1 LGVASPKQDKARLS
15 DRISIGVLT
24 QTFPPDLID
33 RTVVEAGRKEK
44 RNRLLPARVVV
55 YFCLF
60 MCLFSRESYNEVMAL
75 MVKGLRWTKQ
85 WSPSW
90 QLPTDGAIALAR
102 QRLGPEPLHLLFEA
116 VAQPL
121 AHSTTKGAW
130 YRKWRLM
137 AIDGT
142 ILDLADTKENE
153 SFYGRPAN
161 SRGDN
166 KSAFPQARVVG
177 LVECGT
183 HAITDASVGGCNQS
197 ENELVTNLFE
207 SLRPGMLVLCDRG
220 FWSFD
225 LWKQARETGA
235 DLLWRTKSNIIL
247 PVVEMLP
254 DGSYLSRIFSSD
266 DKKKQNPTTV
276 RVIEYQLDGLSGET
290 YRLVTT
296 ILDHTSAP
304 AEELAALYA
313 ERWEI
318 ESVFDEAKTRQR
330 GAGAVLRS
338 KHPETVEQEIW
349 SHLLV
354 HYAIRALMADAA
366 EEADVDPDRTSFLGA
381 LRIVRRQVTDPTA
394 FSPR

>member
-1 LGVASPKQDKARLS
+1 MTSPNQVKARLS

-33 RTVVEAGRKEK
+33 QVVRDAGRKEK

-55 YFCLF
+55 YFCLT
-60 MCLFSRESYNEVMAL
+60 MCLFAQDPYNEVMAL

-90 QLPTDGAIALAR
+90 KLPTDGAIALAR
-102 QRLGPEPLHLLFEA
+102 KRLGPEPMRKLFEV
-116 VAQPL
+116 VAKPL
-121 AHSTTKGAW
+121 AHPATHGAW
-130 YRKWRLM
+130 YRKWRLV

-153 SFYGRPAN
+153 GAYGRPSN
-161 SRGDN
+161 SRNDD

-183 HAITDASVGGCNQS
+183 HAVIDAHVGGCDRS
-197 ENELVTNLFE
+197 ENELVTKLFE
-207 SLRPGMLVLCDRG
+207 SLAPGMLVLCDRG

-225 LWKQARETGA
+225 LWAQAQDTGA
-235 DLLWRTKSNIIL
+235 DLLWRTKSNVVL
-247 PVVEMLP
+247 PVVEMLE
-254 DGSYLSRIFSSD
+254 DGSYLSQIFSSD
-266 DKKKQNPTTV
+266 DKKKQNPVTV
-276 RVIEYQLDGLSGET
+276 RVIEYQLDGLSKQT

-296 ILDHTSAP
+296 ILDPTRAP
-304 AEELAALYA
+304 ATELAALYA

-318 ESVFDEAKTRQR
+318 ESVFDEVKTHQR
-330 GAGAVLRS
+330 GGGAVLRS
-338 KHPETVEQEIW
+338 KYPETVEQEIW

-354 HYAIRALMADAA
+354 HYAIRLLMADAA
-366 EEADVDPDRTSFLGA
+366 TEADVDPYRTSFLNA
-381 LRIVRRQVTDPTA
+381 LRIVRRQVTDLAA
-394 FSPR
+394 FSPH

>member
-1 LGVASPKQDKARLS
+1 MASPKQDKGRLS

-24 QTFPPDLID
+24 QTFPPDLVD
-33 RTVVEAGRKEK
+33 RIVDEAGRKEK
-44 RNRLLPARVVV
+44 RNRLLPARMVV
-55 YFCLF
+55 YFCLM
-60 MCLFSRESYNEVMAL
+60 MCLFSRESYNEIMAL
-75 MVKGLRWTKQ
+75 MLKGLRWTKQ

-90 QLPTDGAIALAR
+90 QLPTAGAITLAR
-102 QRLGPEPLHLLFEA
+102 QRLGPDPLRLLFETIA
-116 VAQPL
+116 RPL
-121 AHSTTKGAW
+121 AHPATQGAW
-130 YRKWRLM
+130 YRKWRLV

-142 ILDLADTKENE
+142 ILDLADTEENE
-153 SFYGRPAN
+153 NAYGRPSN
-161 SRGDN
+161 SRSDD

-183 HAITDASVGGCNQS
+183 HAVIDAHVGGCNQS
-197 ENELVTNLFE
+197 ENELVTKLFE
-207 SLRPGMLVLCDRG
+207 SLRPGMLVLRDRG

-225 LWKQARETGA
+225 LWRQAQESGA

-247 PVVEMLP
+247 PVVEMLF
-254 DGSYLSRIFSSD
+254 DGSYLSQIFSSD
-266 DKKKQNPTTV
+266 DKKKENPITV
-276 RVIEYQLDGLSGET
+276 RVIEYKLEGMSDET

-296 ILDHTSAP
+296 ILDPEKAP

-318 ESVFDEAKTRQR
+318 ESVFDEVKTHQR
-330 GAGAVLRS
+330 GGGAVLRS

-354 HYAIRALMADAA
+354 HYAIRLLMADAA
-366 EEADVDPDRTSFLGA
+366 TEADVDPDRVSFLSA